1 MNLARLSRQI
11 NVIVNAYNEYGL
23 LRFLDRIKIRF
34 YFKLKQVDFSRV
46 TLNNI
51 EECVDNKEFGTMY
64 SATTYHG
71 LESSINKISKIDSKI
86 FEGAFIDYGSGKGL
100 TLYTAYKMKF
110 NKVIGVEFMKELHD
124 IANNN
129 LSKLLKNRKIITI
142 NKDAV
147 EVPPP

>member
-1 MNLARLSRQI
+1 MNLARLSRKTNAI
-11 NVIVNAYNEYGL
+11 LNAYKEYGL
-23 LRFLDRIKIRF
+23 LGFLDRIKVRI
-34 YFKLKQVDFSRV
+34 YFKLKHVDFSRV
-46 TLNNI
+46 ELEDI
-51 EECVDNKEFGTMY
+51 EEYVDNKEFGVMF

-71 LESSINKISKIDSKI
+71 LKSSINKISKIDSKI

-129 LSKLLKNRKIITI
+129 LSKLLKKKIE
-142 NKDAV
+142 K
-147 EVPPP
+147 